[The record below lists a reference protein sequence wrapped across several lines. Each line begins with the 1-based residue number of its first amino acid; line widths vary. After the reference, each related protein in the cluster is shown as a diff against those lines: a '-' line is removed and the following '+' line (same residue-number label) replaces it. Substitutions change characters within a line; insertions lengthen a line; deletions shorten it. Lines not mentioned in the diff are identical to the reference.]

1 MRILLPLDGSD
12 YSEYAVNF
20 LASRS
25 SLNGQ
30 HPEIVLLNVQPQL
43 PAKVVDKDEMQDY
56 YKEESD
62 KAFKVARK
70 VLKANKIAFTEV
82 CALGDPGK
90 TIAEEAEKHKVDLI
104 VMGSRGR
111 SAIKGLIFGS
121 VTNNVLAL
129 TNVPLLMLRGN
140 RTPKGDDLA
149 VGIAVDG
156 SNYAK
161 NAVKYALKNIALF
174 GPKATFHVINTVSDY
189 AGAIMPDMTGMALPA
204 LSEDEVIELQK
215 NEFDE
220 ALETVRPLFKRAKVK
235 TKEICLVG
243 NPGDEIAAYANKHH
257 LNVLI
262 IGNRGYG
269 RFKSAVMGSTAMR
282 IASLGD
288 IPLLVIRH

>member
-1 MRILLPLDGSD
+1 MKILLPLDGSD
-12 YSEYAVNF
+12 YSEYAINF
-20 LASRS
+20 LTSRS
-25 SLNGQ
+25 SLIGQ
-30 HPEIVLLNVQPQL
+30 HPEIILLNVQPQL
-43 PAKVVDKDEMQDY
+43 PAKVVDKAEMQDFY
-56 YKEESD
+56 EEEVN
-62 KAFKVARK
+62 KAFESARK
-70 VLKANKIAFTEV
+70 SLKAKNIDFTEV
-82 CALGDPGK
+82 CAVGEPGQ
-90 TIAEEAEKHKVDLI
+90 TIAAEAEKRAVDLI

-129 TNVPLLMLRGN
+129 TKVPLLMLRGN
-140 RTPKGDDLA
+140 RTPKGDDLS

-161 NAVKYALKNIALF
+161 GAVKYALKNVALF
-174 GPKATFHVINTVSDY
+174 GPKPTFHVINTVSDY

-204 LSEDEVIELQK
+204 LSEDEVIELQR

-220 ALETVRPLFKRAKVK
+220 AVDTVRPLFKKAKVK
-235 TKEICLVG
+235 TKEVCLVG
-243 NPGDEIAAYANKHH
+243 NPGDEIAAYASKHH

-288 IPLLVIRH
+288 IPLLIIRQ